1 MKKLIVFLFVAAIT
15 LNAFAADE
23 NDAALLVKK
32 YSETIA
38 CQLGGISDFQKNQ
51 YKAVTVKPGLANLDG
66 FGAVFVVY
74 WEGDVGCY
82 GGNNSIVPNF
92 TVVEHTGFASAAP
105 VVKPDYEFPYLPLVK
120 LTSISGKNGQLA
132 IEGVIYGPNDRHHL
146 PTKVVSYTLKLV
158 DNEFVKQ

>member
-23 NDAALLVKK
+23 NDASFLVKK

-38 CQLGGISDFQKNQ
+38 CQLENISDFQKNQ

-74 WEGDVGCY
+74 WEPKFPRYCNEF
-82 GGNNSIVPNF
+82 GGVTPNF
-92 TVVEHTGFASAAP
+92 EKSSVCF
-105 VVKPDYEFPYLPLVK
+105 LV
-120 LTSISGKNGQLA
+120 IS
-132 IEGVIYGPNDRHHL
+132 
-146 PTKVVSYTLKLV
+146 PTC
-158 DNEFVKQ
+158 NF